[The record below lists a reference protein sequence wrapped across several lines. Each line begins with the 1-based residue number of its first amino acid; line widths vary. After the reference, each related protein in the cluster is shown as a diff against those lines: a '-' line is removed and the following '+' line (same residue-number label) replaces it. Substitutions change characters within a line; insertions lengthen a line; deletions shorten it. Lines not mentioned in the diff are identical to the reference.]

1 MKILIIPILL
11 AFSFSANAEYRVYQ
25 YIVKNN
31 IEHIDS
37 PKNNLITSTLDPMS
51 YLAYNGGSTIVSV
64 DLLRT
69 WMCPGNTGQRQETC
83 ESPYKKL
90 SREFSTQS
98 FKEDLQ

>member
-1 MKILIIPILL
+1 MKILTTTILL
-11 AFSFSANAEYRVYQ
+11 AFITSANAEYRVYQ

-37 PKNNLITSTLDPMS
+37 PKNNLITSTLDPTS
-51 YLAYNGGSTIVSV
+51 YLAYNGGNTLVSV

-69 WMCPGNTGQRQETC
+69 WMCPGNTGLRQATC

-90 SREFSTQS
+90 N
-98 FKEDLQ
+98 KDLAQEILK